1 MTIENIYKFKF
12 EIKESDLNEL
22 IQELSKKYLSNPLLL
37 ASFQIYLND
46 TRDDI
51 EDFPLELGFFSGGAP
66 VNFILNKHP
75 KGDNTN
81 ENKILSFLSG
91 EGSELFYVL
100 DTDEKN
106 YYLHFCLNDYLIRKI
121 RSGYTL
127 GDFEVIYKISKLDF
141 FRAIL
146 RFQRILLEKFLHSNF
161 SHEFSEFN
169 LKYNEACK
177 KLGFTDLLL
186 DLDEGGGKKEK

>member
-66 VNFILNKHP
+66 VNFILNKYPHN
-75 KGDNTN
+75 DTTN
-81 ENKILSFLSG
+81 RNKIVGFLSG
-91 EGSELFYVL
+91 EGWELFYVL
-100 DTDEKN
+100 DSDEKY
-106 YYLHFCLNDYLIRKI
+106 YYLHYGVDGDLIYKI
-121 RSGYTL
+121 REGAPL
-127 GDFEVIYKISKLDF
+127 EDFALVYKISKLDF

-161 SHEFSEFN
+161 SSRFSDFN
-169 LKYNEACK
+169 LRYNEACK

-186 DLDEGGGKKEK
+186 DLDEEGGKKEK

>member
-1 MTIENIYKFKF
+1 MAIIELTNFEMNIT
-12 EIKESDLNEL
+12 EREL
-22 IQELSKKYLSNPLLL
+22 TALVGGLSKKYLSNPLLL

-46 TRDDI
+46 TKKKI
-51 EDFPLELGFFSGGAP
+51 EDFPLRFGFFSGGAP

-186 DLDEGGGKKEK
+186 DLDEEGGKKEK